1 MLICRGSAPR
11 AAKAILRFFA
21 WRLSGRLIGRGSPS
35 DRSDFRCR
43 EGELRIV
50 GLNSG
55 FFFVSTPVAE
65 GVGQIG
71 ENFHTAFSARKRKKD
86 RSLSSTR
93 VIPEISVRLRPT
105 RARVG

>member
-43 EGELRIV
+43 EGELTID

-55 FFFVSTPVAE
+55 FFFVSTPIVE

-71 ENFHTAFSARKRKKD
+71 EISTLHFPRESGKKID
-86 RSLSSTR
+86 LCRR
-93 VIPEISVRLRPT
+93 
-105 RARVG
+105 RA